1 MLLAID
7 PGLSTGWAVFT
18 PHLQSCGMG
27 DPPDL
32 KVHHLIIEKPQVY
45 PHTPTAQAN
54 NLITLA
60 FQAGQYVGSIQ
71 HKALTVVLPHVWK
84 GTLPKPIHHLR
95 IWKALDDAE
104 KATVLTL
111 AKGVSN
117 YLQACEVWVT
127 LRRKT
132 LPGGKECD
140 MMDAIGLGL
149 YALNRLRP

>member
-7 PGLSTGWAVFT
+7 PGLSTGWAVFS
-18 PHLQSCGMG
+18 PDLQSCGMG
-27 DPPDL
+27 APGLTSVD
-32 KVHHLIIEKPQVY
+32 HLIIEKPQVY
-45 PHTPTAQAN
+45 PNTPTAQAN

-71 HKALTVVLPHVWK
+71 HKTLTVVLPHVWK

-95 IWKALDDAE
+95 IWKILSEQE
-104 KATVLTL
+104 KAVLSM
-111 AKGVSN
+111 AKNVQD
-117 YLQACEVWVT
+117 YLHACQVWVT